1 MSRDERMPPDPFA
14 DADDVSALGAVGDVL
29 AEAHLLMDALRE
41 ADARGRLLDAVVAL
55 SVGDLRAVVLE
66 RLIAERLRRAFRDPE
81 EGQP

>member
-14 DADDVSALGAVGDVL
+14 DPDDVSALGAVGDVL

-55 SVGDLRAVVLE
+55 SIGDLRAVVLE
-66 RLIAERLRRAFRDPE
+66 RLIAERLRRAFRE